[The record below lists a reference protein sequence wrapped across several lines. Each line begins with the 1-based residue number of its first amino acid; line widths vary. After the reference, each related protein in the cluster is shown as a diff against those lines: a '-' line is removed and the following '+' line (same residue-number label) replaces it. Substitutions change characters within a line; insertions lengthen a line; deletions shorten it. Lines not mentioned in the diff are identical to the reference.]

1 MQTLF
6 IILTVI
12 VIALVAYAVWH
23 FLSTKFAVSDRMHSF
38 ESDDA
43 APNDAQL
50 EFESRNLSGVRGWLF
65 RAGFRN
71 SQAELIFWASTI
83 GLSLFGITVWY
94 RLMTTGVIDTAIDFI
109 RSIPGGVGNVFVPF
123 ILAMPWCMI
132 VVLALIPA
140 LVVRSMRRKRVQEI
154 EQDLP
159 LTLDLLN
166 TLSQA
171 GVGFDSALDQVL
183 SAQSPQRPLV
193 QELRSFQADNMA
205 GRSRVDSLR
214 RLMKRVSVP
223 MFSTFISAI
232 VQAEQV
238 GAGIGQTL
246 KIQAAEMRSRRREK
260 ASAAAM
266 SVPTKLVVPMV
277 IGFLPGIFV
286 ILIGPMLYQAFG
298 ALGQTLSGVTGQ

>member
-1 MQTLF
+1 MQSLF
-6 IILTVI
+6 TILTVI
-12 VIALVAYAVWH
+12 VIALLAYAVWH
-23 FLSTKFAVSDRMHSF
+23 FLSTKLAVSDRIRGLDS
-38 ESDDA
+38 EDT
-43 APNDAQL
+43 APADAQL

-65 RAGFRN
+65 RAGFRS
-71 SQAELIFWASTI
+71 SQAEPVFWASTI
-83 GLSLFGITVWY
+83 GLFVLGVIVWY
-94 RLMTTGVIDTAIDFI
+94 QLLTSGTIDLATDFI
-109 RSIPGGVGNVFVPF
+109 RAIPGGVGNVFVPF
-123 ILAMPWCMI
+123 MLAMPWCMI
-132 VVLALIPA
+132 AILTLIPT
-140 LVVRSMRRKRVQEI
+140 LVVRSIRRKRVQEI

-166 TLSQA
+166 TLAQA

-183 SAQSPQRPLV
+183 AAQSPQRPLV
-193 QELRSFQADNMA
+193 EELRSFQADNLA

-238 GAGIGQTL
+238 GAGIGETL
-246 KIQAAEMRSRRREK
+246 RIQAAEMRARRREK

-266 SVPTKLVVPMV
+266 SVPTLLVVPMV

-298 ALGQTLSGVTGQ
+298 AMGQTLRGVTGQ

>member
-12 VIALVAYAVWH
+12 VITMIAYAVWH
-23 FLSTKFAVSDRMHSF
+23 FLSTRLAVSDRIRNL
-38 ESDDA
+38 DA
-43 APNDAQL
+43 VDTTPTDARL

-65 RAGFRN
+65 RANFRN
-71 SQAELIFWASTI
+71 PQAELIFWASTI
-83 GLSLFGITVWY
+83 GLLLCGVFVWY
-94 RLMTTGVIDTAIDFI
+94 QLLTTGTIDIATDFI
-109 RSIPGGVGNVFVPF
+109 RSIPGGVGNVMIPFV
-123 ILAMPWCMI
+123 LAMPWFMI
-132 VVLALIPA
+132 AVLMLLPT

-166 TLSQA
+166 TLAQA

-183 SAQSPQRPLV
+183 SAQSAQRPLV
-193 QELRSFQADNMA
+193 QELRSFQADNLA
-205 GRSRVDSLR
+205 GRSRIDSLR

-238 GAGIGQTL
+238 GAGIGETL
-246 KIQAAEMRSRRREK
+246 KIQAAEMRARRREK

-266 SVPTKLVVPMV
+266 SVPTLLVVPMV
-277 IGFLPGIFV
+277 VGFLPGIFV
-286 ILIGPMLYQAFG
+286 VLIGPMLYQAFG
-298 ALGQTLSGVTGQ
+298 AMGQTMRGVTGQ